1 MPAEAGRRDGRQD
14 VSRTIPLGRIAGI
27 RIGIK
32 GDFGSATRIAAGVGR
47 AFGYLLIAAGVA
59 LVVTGNAWGGV
70 WLALI
75 GWFLVQAATAEG
87 RQASAAPA

>member
-1 MPAEAGRRDGRQD
+1 MPAEAGRRDG
-14 VSRTIPLGRIAGI
+14 
-27 RIGIK
+27 
-32 GDFGSATRIAAGVGR
+32 
-47 AFGYLLIAAGVA
+47 LLIAAGVA
-59 LVVTGNAWGGV
+59 LVVTGNAWRGV